1 MRHICFFT
9 TLVLL
14 FGGTYNVAAA
24 NDAIP
29 KDVQEA
35 IDRIKELNG
44 QHVLTPENT
53 IKTIT
58 FTDGSG
64 LGTDDFDLFAKQSD
78 LESLSI
84 SGYRGLNDTTV
95 AKLTGLKKLKTLS
108 LTNSGISNAA
118 IKTIVESFPNLVNL
132 DVSSNSRL
140 TDAAAREIAKLQQ
153 LETLGLLFCDFSEF
167 GILNIA
173 KLPKLRAL
181 DIRANM
187 KIGDGGMEALA
198 KIPTLRSLK
207 HRSPAVSDAGI
218 RALTAAKALDNLE
231 IQDFQI
237 TGQSG
242 QSIRQMEKLNSLIIF
257 RCDGFD
263 SEGVLALKGLKLNRL
278 TLRGLPIN
286 DSAMEVF
293 RDLLTVKRLYLN
305 ELPSVTDAGMANIA
319 VLKDLEI
326 LDIWEVPVTD
336 KSMETIAQ
344 FAALKELRLK
354 GTRIT
359 DAGLDVLLTMPKL
372 AKVTLED
379 NPGVSSEAVQKLRN
393 ANQFTVLPALK

>member
-14 FGGTYNVAAA
+14 FGGTYNAAA

-84 SGYRGLNDTTV
+84 SGYRGLNDATV
-95 AKLTGLKKLKTLS
+95 AKLTGLKKLKMLS

-207 HRSPAVSDAGI
+207 HRSPAVSDTGI

-242 QSIRQMEKLNSLIIF
+242 QYIRQMEKLNSLIIF